1 MPRHPREIEEERR
14 RLAIALRV
22 AGHTWPE
29 IGERMSVHKRSAARL
44 VERERE
50 RWRAR
55 GDERIAYLLEVA
67 DP

>member
-1 MPRHPREIEEERR
+1 M
-14 RLAIALRV
+14 AIALRV